1 MVKRSKI
8 ITQKPKAIENPNIF
22 DMKSVTIE
30 YLKTSRK
37 LSKTIRQAK
46 KVFQVGGAGKNYNSP
61 LYSDFFFFDETK
73 TIKNTKITKRSSTYK
88 GYTASTYNT
97 DILNS
102 FSSELELKDTESA
115 HRNKLKGLL
124 TKLKEFK
131 LVAAMVLEF

>member
-46 KVFQVGGAGKNYNSP
+46 KVFQAGGAGKNYNSP
-61 LYSDFFFFDETK
+61 LYSHFFF
-73 TIKNTKITKRSSTYK
+73 
-88 GYTASTYNT
+88 
-97 DILNS
+97 
-102 FSSELELKDTESA
+102 
-115 HRNKLKGLL
+115 
-124 TKLKEFK
+124 
-131 LVAAMVLEF
+131 

>member
-61 LYSDFFFFDETK
+61 LYSHFFF
-73 TIKNTKITKRSSTYK
+73 
-88 GYTASTYNT
+88 
-97 DILNS
+97 
-102 FSSELELKDTESA
+102 
-115 HRNKLKGLL
+115 
-124 TKLKEFK
+124 
-131 LVAAMVLEF
+131 